1 MNIKAK
7 LFVCGEEREL
17 ISTSLNYIRL
27 TDWNGKPTSALMNG
41 SFTVTYESQ
50 MYDDTYAEWIIA
62 DRTQNKKIEYPAN
75 LYQLRDGK
83 VIFYEDDFDGVELF
97 QYNFQDGALINY
109 YEVFDNQKGMYVT
122 LTISP
127 AMQDYRFFNN
137 SSDWRRKSRT
147 RYIKPWQES
156 FIPPIEK
163 TTYKPK
169 EDTTP
174 RIIKVNWVNK
184 SNEIVNSSHYEENL
198 GLEIDL
204 NNPNE
209 GKVKI
214 SITKKDNTNF
224 DNNTKEIV
232 LEEHVTSNKVTITDF
247 KVKKEWEDFKN
258 VEVDELVA
266 TATYFSSTKE
276 STQLKIEPKP
286 KILVSFRPNDNW
298 KGEFGF
304 DWIRENDTSLF
315 RDTKFEDII
324 SKQYKDSA
332 HTIIEKDVNQYK
344 GHFKKDSSQY
354 QKLKEKYYNGVKI
367 PWKKVTDANGQ
378 QVEYT
383 HYTEWMSLKKGKEA
397 KVKIHIDVTDKGD
410 YLLFEDN
417 ENFTISPKKIDIKNK
432 GGKKK
437 LSDIVTIK
445 CDKEFTTSQ
454 EIIIKAYKE
463 NQQEGVVAGKIN
475 VWANDAS
482 KHKQK
487 KVVFVQVNTDIN
499 GSGVP
504 NIPDATKEKDRI
516 NKYLEQAYI
525 QLHPDSVIVNLDLTT
540 DADFSRFVKNN
551 KIQKVSTPVAAI
563 PATATTPSK
572 PAIPRESIVRY
583 LKKQLKNI
591 DAKYDSP
598 DFFKAFY
605 FAEHGYHPNGNLSGF
620 SAANADYVVVFKS
633 ANDQTA
639 AHEFLHSLNLPHT
652 FTNIEASANAEF
664 TYQYSKTDN
673 LLDYS
678 HHNPRN
684 NNNRCS
690 LFHWQWIKANNS
702 I

>member
-17 ISTSLNYIRL
+17 IATSLNYIRL
-27 TDWNGKPTSALMNG
+27 TDWNGKPTSALLG
-41 SFTVTYESQ
+41 GAFTATFKPE
-50 MYDDTYAEWIIA
+50 MYDDTFIEWIIA
-62 DRTQNKKIEYPAN
+62 DRKDNKKIRHPFN
-75 LYQLRDGK
+75 LYLLRDGK
-83 VIFYEDDFDGVELF
+83 VVFYEDDFDGVELF
-97 QYNFQDGALINY
+97 QYNFQDGVLINY
-109 YEVFDNQKGMYVT
+109 HEVFDNQKGMQVT

-137 SSDWRRKSRT
+137 STDWRRKSRT

-156 FIPPIEK
+156 FIPPTEE
-163 TTYKPK
+163 TPYKAQ

-174 RIIKVNWVNK
+174 RVIKVNWINK

-198 GLEIDL
+198 GLEIGL
-204 NNPNE
+204 NNPNG

-214 SITKKDNTNF
+214 SIAKKDNTSF

-232 LEEHVTSNKVTITDF
+232 LEEYVTGNKVAITDF
-247 KVKKEWEDFKN
+247 KIKKEWEDFKN
-258 VEVDELVA
+258 VEIDELVA
-266 TATYFSSTKE
+266 TATYFNSTKE

-286 KILVSFRPNDNW
+286 KILVNFRPNDNW

-304 DWIRENDTSLF
+304 DWIRKNDTSLF

-332 HTIIEKDVNQYK
+332 HTILEKNPNQYK
-344 GHFKKDSSQY
+344 GHFKKDPNQFK
-354 QKLKEKYYNGVKI
+354 KLKEKNYGSVKV
-367 PWKKVTDANGQ
+367 PWKKVTDASGK
-378 QVEYT
+378 QVDYT

-397 KVKIHIDVTDKGD
+397 KVKIHIDVTEKGD

-417 ENFTISPKKIDIKNK
+417 EHFTITPKKVDIKNK

-463 NQQEGVVAGKIN
+463 NQQEGVVTGKIN

-487 KVVFVQVNTDIN
+487 KVVFVQITTKLNRNSRVNT
-499 GSGVP
+499 S
-504 NIPDATKEKDRI
+504 DASREKGRI

-525 QLHPDSVIVNLDLTT
+525 QLHPDSVIVDIDLRS
-540 DADFSRFVKNN
+540 DLDFSRFIKNN
-551 KIQKVSTPVAAI
+551 KIQNVSTPVAAI
-563 PATATTPSK
+563 PATATTPAK
-572 PAIPRESIVRY
+572 PAIPRESIVSY
-583 LKKQLKNI
+583 LKKKLKSI
-591 DAKYDSP
+591 DVKYDNP

-639 AHEFLHSLNLPHT
+639 AHEFLHSLNLAHT